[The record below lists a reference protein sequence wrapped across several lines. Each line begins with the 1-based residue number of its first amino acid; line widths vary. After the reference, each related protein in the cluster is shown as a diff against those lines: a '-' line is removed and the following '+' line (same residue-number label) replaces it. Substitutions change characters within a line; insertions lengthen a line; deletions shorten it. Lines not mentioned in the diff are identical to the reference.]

1 MKKYY
6 IGIKFEN
13 SFNISIDSFHKK
25 INKIAEFMDNFFNKR
40 KIDSDAIYYIFF
52 PEYTFCGINKSYITK
67 KQKDFIL
74 SELIKITKLHNFHN
88 IIFIASTI
96 PSGKDYFL
104 LEDYKSKYEHNTS
117 YLNNH
122 LKSNN
127 FISTDNLC
135 ASDDILSI
143 HYKLKNKLYIISTN
157 KFLNKPDNRCGV
169 VGKYSKIAPHNEYLL
184 SNIYNKNI
192 FFQSGNT
199 KDFNLNLSI
208 NSNKLTLFFFICA
221 DHSYKINQQFSNDY
235 KFLDITSP
243 NEVTFIFSD
252 TVPININYLFTV
264 LSIQMDAQSG
274 MNIYL
279 KKSFFNEREIFYK
292 EPFLKNKMIK
302 KKIYLES
309 NGSFSNFFLFEID
322 TTNFNEK
329 IPKIIFI

>member
-117 YLNNH
+117 YL
-122 LKSNN
+122 K
-127 FISTDNLC
+127 
-135 ASDDILSI
+135 
-143 HYKLKNKLYIISTN
+143 
-157 KFLNKPDNRCGV
+157 
-169 VGKYSKIAPHNEYLL
+169 
-184 SNIYNKNI
+184 
-192 FFQSGNT
+192 
-199 KDFNLNLSI
+199 
-208 NSNKLTLFFFICA
+208 
-221 DHSYKINQQFSNDY
+221 
-235 KFLDITSP
+235 
-243 NEVTFIFSD
+243 
-252 TVPININYLFTV
+252 
-264 LSIQMDAQSG
+264 
-274 MNIYL
+274 
-279 KKSFFNEREIFYK
+279 
-292 EPFLKNKMIK
+292 
-302 KKIYLES
+302 
-309 NGSFSNFFLFEID
+309 
-322 TTNFNEK
+322 
-329 IPKIIFI
+329 